1 MVTAALIAYIRAEL
15 QKGKTPD
22 ALRTELTNA
31 GGWTMADVTD
41 AFKAVD
47 LAAAATA
54 ATSGATTPQSQPIRI
69 VRPHKQVRLIWVV
82 ILVLLAGYAG
92 WWIRDRQQFF
102 HFPVPFVRS

>member
-22 ALRTELTNA
+22 ALRIELTNA
-31 GGWTMADVTD
+31 GGWTMNDVAE

-47 LAAAATA
+47 LAVAAAA
-54 ATSGATTPQSQPIRI
+54 ATSGATTTQSKPIHI
-69 VRPHKQVRLIWVV
+69 VRPHKQVRLLWVV

-92 WWIRDRQQFF
+92 WWIRDRQQFLQ
-102 HFPVPFVRS
+102 FPIPFVQK

>member
-1 MVTAALIAYIRAEL
+1 MVTAPLIAYIRAEL

-22 ALRTELTNA
+22 ALRLELTNA
-31 GGWTMADVTD
+31 GGWTQADVAE

-47 LAAAATA
+47 LATAAAAAT
-54 ATSGATTPQSQPIRI
+54 STTAPQSKPMRI
-69 VRPHKQVRLIWVV
+69 IRPHKHVRLLWVV